1 MFPWPLQFR
10 AESIQVKC
18 LASSKKCTITWSHKE
33 VSKTKTK
40 TSLYSCAAPSLPIVE
55 LPSCSL
61 SVAYVNNSKA
71 LVATYCE
78 SVLAGKSGGKHIGND
93 VKGTRRFHFLNS
105 DLVGN
110 MYKKFI
116 FV

>member
-1 MFPWPLQFR
+1 M
-10 AESIQVKC
+10 
-18 LASSKKCTITWSHKE
+18 
-33 VSKTKTK
+33 TK
-40 TSLYSCAAPSLPIVE
+40 TSLYSYAVPSLTIVE

-78 SVLAGKSGGKHIGND
+78 SVMAGKSGGRHIGND
-93 VKGTRRFHFLNS
+93 VEGTRRIHFLKS
-105 DLVGN
+105 DLAGK
-110 MYKKFI
+110 MYDKFI